1 MMVRQQRETC
11 SIYPIELPV
20 TYTVTEGERISGQGR
35 TVAIGSQIIR
45 IECDRSL
52 PERCKI
58 RLSLPWPATLPDGTL
73 LNLWVVGIATQS
85 SVREST
91 IRVINYEF
99 RTRRSA
105 AQSAQPLDAHGS
117 LQGPLARVA
126 RIGA

>member
-20 TYTVTEGERISGQGR
+20 TYTIIDGERISGQGR
-35 TVAIGSQIIR
+35 TLAIGSQIIR
-45 IECDRSL
+45 IEVGRSL

-73 LNLWVVGIATQS
+73 LNLWVVGEATQS

-91 IRVINYEF
+91 IRVIKYEF

-105 AQSAQPLDAHGS
+105 AQSTQPLDAHGS
-117 LQGPLARVA
+117 VHGTLARAV